1 MNAELLCLCAQ
12 ESIRFFQQQA
22 AAVARFSVSRDRAT
36 MGQARERFDRCFHQ
50 PVTGLVVDVGNQAE
64 TTAVF
69 FEAGLIEA
77 G

>member
-1 MNAELLCLCAQ
+1 MDAELLRLCAQ

-22 AAVARFSVSRDRAT
+22 AAVARFAVSRDSAA
-36 MGQARERFDRCFHQ
+36 MCQARKRFDRCCHQ
-50 PVTGLVVDVGNQAE
+50 PVTGLIVDVGNQAE
-64 TTAVF
+64 TTTVF